1 MTDDLVRLLR
11 EMAAFEHTDLSIAG
25 DAADEIERLR
35 AEVATLRD
43 QLATE
48 RDGLREQHARDSAEL
63 RRLCAERDK
72 LRQQLAALR
81 EQIEKSPVAE
91 PDGGWIDVAVP
102 DSWNGNR
109 VRLVRED

>member
-1 MTDDLVRLLR
+1 MIDLLAPNMPFHSRERTEQRLR
-11 EMAAFEHTDLSIAG
+11 
-25 DAADEIERLR
+25 DEIERLR

-48 RDGLREQHARDSAEL
+48 RDGLREQHGRDSAEL
-63 RRLCAERDK
+63 CRLCERDK

-109 VRLVRED
+109 VRLVREDDT